1 MSVSELSPSAISA
14 NSAISEPQTTAGIS
28 ATGQS
33 ICSHSDSIGAHQAGR
48 HVEFPAAVHEVLTSL
63 RTLTGIPN
71 WALTR
76 QRSDGSLTILSP
88 ARRTVVKPA
97 AATSETQTAKFLTG
111 AFVLNG
117 DNYRDHHNA
126 DHQNADHQNADHQNA
141 DDHNADHQNADD
153 QNADHQNADDQ
164 NADDHNADHHNA
176 DELIEPASTRAFV
189 LDRRKHL
196 PVFLVDV
203 LDAERNNTFG
213 NLVGYRTGRDL
224 RDESPIAPADAA
236 LAGLLASMLASVLA
250 QDRRHQLE
258 RRAEERMAYPER
270 DSVTGCL
277 ERSAWIRLL
286 ESEALRL
293 HRFDDEALMVAISI
307 ENLAEIKRK
316 HGIEAAEEF
325 RREVSYAL
333 HSTTSSASLV
343 AHLADDSY
351 ASLLCST
358 DPTAE
363 LRAFRSRVELL
374 NLPVRVTVGQRFPA
388 ERSLH
393 AAQRRAGLV

>member
-1 MSVSELSPSAISA
+1 MSVSELSASAIS
-14 NSAISEPQTTAGIS
+14 GIS
-28 ATGQS
+28 APAQS
-33 ICSHSDSIGAHQAGR
+33 ISLHSDSVGAHQAGR

-63 RTLTGIPN
+63 RNLTGIPN

-88 ARRTVVKPA
+88 ARRSVASKS
-97 AATSETQTAKFLTG
+97 ATEASSPTHTAEFLTG
-111 AFVLNG
+111 ASVAASSENDRASEPL
-117 DNYRDHHNA
+117 
-126 DHQNADHQNADHQNA
+126 
-141 DDHNADHQNADD
+141 
-153 QNADHQNADDQ
+153 
-164 NADDHNADHHNA
+164 
-176 DELIEPASTRAFV
+176 EPAWNRAFV

-196 PVFLVDV
+196 PVFLVDI
-203 LDAERNNTFG
+203 LDEERNNTFG

-224 RDESPIAPADAA
+224 RDESPIAPADGA

-258 RRAEERMAYPER
+258 QRAEERIAYPER

-293 HRFDDEALMVAISI
+293 HRFDDEALMVAVRI
-307 ENLAEIKRK
+307 EHLAEFKRS
-316 HGIEAAEEF
+316 HGIEAAEEL

-333 HSTTSSASLV
+333 HSTTTSASLV

-358 DPTAE
+358 DPAAE
-363 LRAFRSRVELL
+363 LRAFRSRIELL
-374 NLPVRVTVGQRFPA
+374 HLPVSVTVGQRLPG

-393 AAQRRAGLV
+393 AAQRRAGLVQR

>member
-1 MSVSELSPSAISA
+1 MSVSELSSSAIS
-14 NSAISEPQTTAGIS
+14 GIS
-28 ATGQS
+28 APAQLIS
-33 ICSHSDSIGAHQAGR
+33 LHSDSVGAHQAGR

-63 RTLTGIPN
+63 RNLTGIPN

-88 ARRTVVKPA
+88 ARRPVTSKSATEASSPA
-97 AATSETQTAKFLTG
+97 QTAEFLTG
-111 AFVLNG
+111 ASSLVSSEGNCAREPL
-117 DNYRDHHNA
+117 
-126 DHQNADHQNADHQNA
+126 
-141 DDHNADHQNADD
+141 
-153 QNADHQNADDQ
+153 
-164 NADDHNADHHNA
+164 
-176 DELIEPASTRAFV
+176 EPASTRAFV

-196 PVFLVDV
+196 PVFLVDI
-203 LDAERNNTFG
+203 LDEERNNTFG
-213 NLVGYRTGRDL
+213 NLVGYRTGRNL

-258 RRAEERMAYPER
+258 RRAEERIAYPER
-270 DSVTGCL
+270 DAVTGCL
-277 ERSAWIRLL
+277 ERSAWTRLL

-293 HRFDDEALMVAISI
+293 HRFDDEALLISVRI
-307 ENLAEIKRK
+307 DDLAHIKRDK
-316 HGIEAAEEF
+316 GIEAAEEL

-333 HSTTSSASLV
+333 HSTTTSASLV
-343 AHLADDSY
+343 AHLTDDSY
-351 ASLLCST
+351 AALLCSS

-363 LRAFRSRVELL
+363 LRAFRSRIELL
-374 NLPVRVTVGQRFPA
+374 KLPVSVSVGQRLPG

>member
-1 MSVSELSPSAISA
+1 MSVSELTPSAISE
-14 NSAISEPQTTAGIS
+14 ISTPTAMAGIS
-28 ATGQS
+28 VTGQS
-33 ICSHSDSIGAHQAGR
+33 ISLHSDSVGAHQAGR
-48 HVEFPAAVHEVLTSL
+48 HVEFPTAVHEVLTSL

-88 ARRTVVKPA
+88 ARRTVVSKPA
-97 AATSETQTAKFLTG
+97 AETTSEAQTAKFLTG
-111 AFVLNG
+111 ASVLNG
-117 DNYRDHHNA
+117 YNDRDNHDAGNDSADHLNA
-126 DHQNADHQNADHQNA
+126 DHLNADHL
-141 DDHNADHQNADD
+141 
-153 QNADHQNADDQ
+153 
-164 NADDHNADHHNA
+164 NADHHNA
-176 DELIEPASTRAFV
+176 DEPIEPASTQALV

-196 PVFLVDV
+196 PVFLVDI
-203 LDAERNNTFG
+203 LDEERNNTFG
-213 NLVGYRTGRDL
+213 NLVGYRIGRDL
-224 RDESPIAPADAA
+224 RDDSPVAPADAA

-258 RRAEERMAYPER
+258 RRAEDRIAYPER

-293 HRFDDEALMVAISI
+293 HRFDDDALMVAIHI
-307 ENLAEIKRK
+307 ENLAEIKRN
-316 HGIEAAEEF
+316 HGIEAAEEL

-333 HSTTSSASLV
+333 HSTTTSASLV
-343 AHLADDSY
+343 AHLAHDSY

-374 NLPVRVTVGQRFPA
+374 NLPLRVTVGQRFPG

>member
-1 MSVSELSPSAISA
+1 MSVSELSPSATSA
-14 NSAISEPQTTAGIS
+14 SA
-28 ATGQS
+28 QS
-33 ICSHSDSIGAHQAGR
+33 ISLHSDSVGAHQAGR
-48 HVEFPAAVHEVLTSL
+48 QVEFPAAVHEVLTSL

-88 ARRTVVKPA
+88 ARRPVASKS
-97 AATSETQTAKFLTG
+97 ATEASSPTQTAKFLTG
-111 AFVLNG
+111 AVTEANDTNDRGREPL
-117 DNYRDHHNA
+117 
-126 DHQNADHQNADHQNA
+126 
-141 DDHNADHQNADD
+141 
-153 QNADHQNADDQ
+153 
-164 NADDHNADHHNA
+164 
-176 DELIEPASTRAFV
+176 EPASTRAFV

-196 PVFLVDV
+196 PVFLVDI
-203 LDAERNNTFG
+203 LDEERNSTFG
-213 NLVGYRTGRDL
+213 NLVGYRTGRNL
-224 RDESPIAPADAA
+224 CDESPIAPADAA

-250 QDRRHQLE
+250 QDRRHQLV
-258 RRAEERMAYPER
+258 RRAEERIAYPER

-293 HRFDDEALMVAISI
+293 HRFDDEALMVAVRIDD
-307 ENLAEIKRK
+307 LAECKRT
-316 HGIEAAEEF
+316 HGIEAAEEL

-333 HSTTSSASLV
+333 HSTTTSASLV
-343 AHLADDSY
+343 AHLADDTY

-358 DPTAE
+358 DPAAE
-363 LRAFRSRVELL
+363 LRAFRSRIELL
-374 NLPVRVTVGQRFPA
+374 KLPVCVTVGQRLPG

>member
-1 MSVSELSPSAISA
+1 MSVSELSASAISGISAISA
-14 NSAISEPQTTAGIS
+14 SA
-28 ATGQS
+28 QS
-33 ICSHSDSIGAHQAGR
+33 ISLHSVSVGAHHAGR

-63 RTLTGIPN
+63 RNLTGIPN

-88 ARRTVVKPA
+88 ARRSVASKS
-97 AATSETQTAKFLTG
+97 ATEASSPTHTAEFLTG
-111 AFVLNG
+111 ASVATSSENG
-117 DNYRDHHNA
+117 RA
-126 DHQNADHQNADHQNA
+126 S
-141 DDHNADHQNADD
+141 
-153 QNADHQNADDQ
+153 
-164 NADDHNADHHNA
+164 
-176 DELIEPASTRAFV
+176 EPLEPAANRGFV

-196 PVFLVDV
+196 PVLVVDI
-203 LDAERNNTFG
+203 LDEERNNTFG

-224 RDESPIAPADAA
+224 RDESPIAPTDGA

-250 QDRRHQLE
+250 QDRREQLQQ
-258 RRAEERMAYPER
+258 RAEERIAYPER
-270 DSVTGCL
+270 ESVTGCL
-277 ERSAWIRLL
+277 EGFAWIRLL

-293 HRFDDEALMVAISI
+293 HRFDDEALMVAVRI
-307 ENLAEIKRK
+307 ELLAEFKRS
-316 HGIEAAEEF
+316 HGIEAAEEL

-333 HSTTSSASLV
+333 HSTTTPASLV

-358 DPTAE
+358 DPAAE
-363 LRAFRSRVELL
+363 LRALRSRIELL
-374 NLPVRVTVGQRFPA
+374 RLPVSVTVGQRLPG

>member
-1 MSVSELSPSAISA
+1 MPVSELSPSATSA
-14 NSAISEPQTTAGIS
+14 PP
-28 ATGQS
+28 QS
-33 ICSHSDSIGAHQAGR
+33 ICLHSDSVGAHQAGR

-88 ARRTVVKPA
+88 ARRSVASKSVTEASSP
-97 AATSETQTAKFLTG
+97 THTAEFLTG
-111 AFVLNG
+111 AVTQANDTNDRGREPL
-117 DNYRDHHNA
+117 
-126 DHQNADHQNADHQNA
+126 
-141 DDHNADHQNADD
+141 
-153 QNADHQNADDQ
+153 
-164 NADDHNADHHNA
+164 
-176 DELIEPASTRAFV
+176 EPASTRAFV

-196 PVFLVDV
+196 PVFLVDI
-203 LDAERNNTFG
+203 LDEERNNTFG
-213 NLVGYRTGRDL
+213 NLVGYRTGRNR

-250 QDRRHQLE
+250 QDRRHQFE
-258 RRAEERMAYPER
+258 RRAEERIAYPER

-293 HRFDDEALMVAISI
+293 HRFDDEALLIAVRIDD
-307 ENLAEIKRK
+307 LAQIKRDQ
-316 HGIEAAEEF
+316 GIEAAEEL

-333 HSTTSSASLV
+333 HSTTTSASLV
-343 AHLADDSY
+343 AHLTDDSY
-351 ASLLCST
+351 AALLCST

-363 LRAFRSRVELL
+363 LRAFRSRIELL
-374 NLPVRVTVGQRFPA
+374 GLPVSVTVGQRLPG

>member
-1 MSVSELSPSAISA
+1 MPVSELSPSATSA
-14 NSAISEPQTTAGIS
+14 PA
-28 ATGQS
+28 QS
-33 ICSHSDSIGAHQAGR
+33 ICLHSDSVGAHQAGR

-88 ARRTVVKPA
+88 ARRPVASKSAIEASSP
-97 AATSETQTAKFLTG
+97 TQTAKFLTG
-111 AFVLNG
+111 AVTEVNDTNDRVREPL
-117 DNYRDHHNA
+117 
-126 DHQNADHQNADHQNA
+126 
-141 DDHNADHQNADD
+141 
-153 QNADHQNADDQ
+153 
-164 NADDHNADHHNA
+164 
-176 DELIEPASTRAFV
+176 EPASTRAFV

-196 PVFLVDV
+196 PVFLVDI
-203 LDAERNNTFG
+203 LDEERNSTFG
-213 NLVGYRTGRDL
+213 NLVGYRTGRNL

-250 QDRRHQLE
+250 QDRRYQLE
-258 RRAEERMAYPER
+258 RRAEERIAYPER

-293 HRFDDEALMVAISI
+293 HRFDDEALMIAVRIDGLT
-307 ENLAEIKRK
+307 ECKRR
-316 HGIEAAEEF
+316 HGIEAAEEL

-333 HSTTSSASLV
+333 HSTTTSASLV
-343 AHLADDSY
+343 AHLADDTYS
-351 ASLLCST
+351 SLLCST
-358 DPTAE
+358 DPAAE
-363 LRAFRSRVELL
+363 LRAFRSRIELL
-374 NLPVRVTVGQRFPA
+374 KLPVSVTVGQRLPG

-393 AAQRRAGLV
+393 PAQRRAGLV